1 MTARKRPSILHIS
14 GDFPD
19 PIDPSK
25 TPVIERLIALTRSQ
39 FDHHIVSINRRS
51 PSGMDWIKGAPLLAS
66 AAGIIQR
73 QERFDGG
80 IAVEYSAPSK
90 GILHKASLDHLGE
103 WIAQY
108 ARKELRPD
116 LIIGHKLTIEGIAAR
131 RSAETLGV
139 PFVISLQGNTDS
151 KILRVRPDLCR
162 EFNRIFHGAEMVFPF
177 APWAYEEAAR
187 ILGRRE
193 KSALTLPCATDLDT
207 AITPQPGGTG
217 LVSLFHL
224 VGYKNKNLAGM
235 AQAMQMLEKR
245 PEIPALEIMGG
256 GTPSDFDACTKVT
269 CNAPNIHFS
278 GAPERPRI
286 ATVFNKKVGFV
297 MPSLSESFGLV
308 FIEALF
314 AGLPII
320 YPKGR
325 AIEGFFDNMPFAIAA
340 DPRSPKDIARAIMHL
355 CENEADL
362 KASLADWQASDH
374 AQQFTRDAI
383 AETFSAGLNTALKL

>member
-1 MTARKRPSILHIS
+1 MSGETRPSILHIS

-19 PIDPSK
+19 PIATSK
-25 TPVIERLIALTRSQ
+25 TPVIQRLIALTRGQ

-51 PSGMDWIKGAPLLAS
+51 PSGMEWMKGAPLLAS
-66 AAGIIQR
+66 AASIIQR
-73 QERFDGG
+73 RERFDGG
-80 IAVEYSAPSK
+80 IAVEYTAPPK

-108 ARKELRPD
+108 ARAELRPD

-131 RSAETLGV
+131 YTAETLGV
-139 PFVISLQGNTDS
+139 PFAISLQGNTDC
-151 KILRVRPDLCR
+151 KILRARPDLRR
-162 EFNRIFHGAEMVFPF
+162 EFGRIFHSAEMVFPF
-177 APWAYEEAAR
+177 APWAYEEAVR

-193 KSALTLPCATDLDT
+193 KPTLTLPCATDLDM
-207 AITPQPGGTG
+207 ALPPQPGGTG

-224 VGYKNKNLAGM
+224 AGYKNKNLAGLTR
-235 AQAMQMLEKR
+235 AMQMLENR

-256 GTPSDFDACTKVT
+256 GTPADIDACTKLT
-269 CNAPNIHFS
+269 CNAPNIRLA
-278 GAPERPRI
+278 GPPERQQI
-286 ATVFNKKVGFV
+286 ATIFNKKAGFV

-325 AIEGFFDNMPFAIAA
+325 AVDGFFNDMPFAIAA
-340 DPRSPKDIARAIMHL
+340 DPRSPKDIARATMHL

-362 KASLADWQASDH
+362 KASLAGWQASDH
-374 AQQFTRDAI
+374 AHQFTQGAI
-383 AETFSAGLNTALKL
+383 AQTFSAGLNAALKP

>member
-1 MTARKRPSILHIS
+1 MTARSLPSILHIS

-25 TPVIERLIALTRSQ
+25 TPVIQRLIALTRGQ

-51 PSGMDWIKGAPLLAS
+51 PSGMDWMKGAPLFGNAAS
-66 AAGIIQR
+66 VIQR
-73 QERFDGG
+73 EERFDGG
-80 IAVEYSAPSK
+80 IGVEYSAPSK
-90 GILHKASLDHLGE
+90 GILHKVSLDHLGE

-108 ARKELRPD
+108 AHKEFQPD

-131 RSAETLGV
+131 YAAETLGV
-139 PFVISLQGNTDS
+139 PFAISLQGNTDC
-151 KILRVRPDLCR
+151 KILRARPDLRR
-162 EFNRIFHGAEMVFPF
+162 EFGRVFHGAKMVFPF
-177 APWAYEEAAR
+177 APWAHEEAAR

-193 KSALTLPCATDLDT
+193 KPVLPLPCVTDLDT

-224 VGYKNKNLAGM
+224 AGYKNKNLAGM
-235 AQAMQMLEKR
+235 AQAMQMLENR
-245 PEIPALEIMGG
+245 PKIPTLEIMGG
-256 GTPSDFDACTKVT
+256 GTPTDLDACTKLT
-269 CNAPNIHFS
+269 SNAPNIRLS
-278 GAPERPRI
+278 GPPERQQI
-286 ATVFNKKVGFV
+286 ATIFNKKAGFV
-297 MPSLSESFGLV
+297 MPSLAESFGLV

-325 AIEGFFDNMPFAIAA
+325 AIEGFFDDMPFAIAA
-340 DPRSPKDIARAIMHL
+340 DPRSPKDIARAITHL

-362 KASLADWQASDH
+362 KASLAEWQASDH
-374 AQQFTRDAI
+374 AQQFTRGAI
-383 AETFSAGLNTALKL
+383 AETFSAGLNAALKH